1 MKLIKPT
8 ALKKIIKHLDLFWQ
22 TAYFIYL
29 NNGKEHILFA
39 ELLEEFSLPPNDP
52 GLLINDLPSDPPPPP
67 RTDRNGLVLIFL
79 SSIIECVC
87 SV

>member
-8 ALKKIIKHLDLFWQ
+8 VLKKITKHLDLFWQ

-29 NNGKEHILFA
+29 NNGKEHILLA
-39 ELLEEFSLPPNDP
+39 EWLEEFSLPPDDP
-52 GLLINDLPSDPPPPP
+52 GLLINDLSGDPHL
-67 RTDRNGLVLIFL
+67 RTDRNGFVLMFL